1 LLYNFSGGVAV
12 QPGLINRLPAK
23 HGCHTSSF
31 KLILMNEQ
39 HIEKISHIASLI
51 VGDMQDKLSTG
62 QRQELNA
69 WLQENG
75 DNYLLYEELMDQE
88 KLGND
93 LNELHKYD
101 HNLAYEKLSQR
112 LLLRENTGR
121 KVYFRI
127 WWYTAAALLL
137 LVAGGIAYFALNKPQ
152 KTILPQSTIVAQKKS
167 PGAQADTK
175 KGVLI
180 LADGSSIPLSEI
192 NNGNIAQQG
201 HVIIRK
207 NQNGLLEYKSSG
219 VANSVAGSNILRT
232 PRGGEY
238 QVVLEDGTKIWL
250 NSAST
255 LQFPVHFNSNDRRV
269 TLTGEAYFE
278 IAKAV
283 TPETNHKKSFIV
295 SVDNMEVEAIGTAFN
310 ISAYK
315 EDDRSQT
322 TVVEGLVQVNRNNKI
337 SRLQPGKKLVAS
349 DSTVIIED
357 ADIKQETA
365 WKNGEFVFR
374 NTSLKMV
381 MNELARWYD
390 MDVAYAPGV
399 PSLHFSG
406 EVQREATIN
415 KVLEMLEYTGGVTF
429 TIAKRVI
436 TVHPGKK

>member
-1 LLYNFSGGVAV
+1 
-12 QPGLINRLPAK
+12 
-23 HGCHTSSF
+23 
-31 KLILMNEQ
+31 MNEQ
-39 HIEKISHIASLI
+39 QIERVSHIASLI
-51 VGDMQDKLSTG
+51 VGEMQDKLTAG
-62 QRQELNA
+62 QRQELNG

-88 KLGND
+88 RLGND
-93 LNELHKYD
+93 LNELHKYT
-101 HNLAYEKLSQR
+101 HTLAYEKLSQR
-112 LLLRENTGR
+112 IFPQENTGK
-121 KVYFRI
+121 KVYFRV
-127 WWYTAAALLL
+127 WWYMAAALLL
-137 LVAGGIAYFALNKPQ
+137 LVAGGISYFALNKPQ
-152 KTILPQSTIVAQKKS
+152 KAGLPQSTIVAQKKS
-167 PGAQADTK
+167 PGAAPDTK
-175 KGVLI
+175 KAVLI
-180 LADGSSIPLSEI
+180 LADGSSISLSEI

-207 NQNGLLEYKSSG
+207 DRNGLLEYRSSG

-238 QVVLEDGTKIWL
+238 QVVLEDGTRIWL

-255 LQFPVHFNSNDRRV
+255 LQFPVHFNSGDRRV

-283 TPETNHKKSFIV
+283 NPKTNHKKSFIV
-295 SVDNMEVEAIGTAFN
+295 SVDNMEVQAIGTAFN

-315 EDDRSQT
+315 EDNRSQT
-322 TVVEGLVQVNRNNKI
+322 TVVEGLVQVNRNNKT
-337 SRLQPGKKLVAS
+337 SMLPPGKKLIAS
-349 DSTVIIED
+349 DSTVTIED
-357 ADIKQETA
+357 ADIKQEIA

-390 MDVAYAPGV
+390 MDVVYAPGV

-406 EVQREATIN
+406 EVQREATIT

-429 TIAKRVI
+429 TISKRII

>member
-1 LLYNFSGGVAV
+1 
-12 QPGLINRLPAK
+12 
-23 HGCHTSSF
+23 
-31 KLILMNEQ
+31 MDEQ
-39 HIEKISHIASLI
+39 QIEKISHIASLI
-51 VGDMQDKLSTG
+51 VGDMQDKLTTDE
-62 QRQELNA
+62 RQELNA

-75 DNYLLYEELMDQE
+75 DNYLLYEELMDQD

-101 HNLAYEKLSQR
+101 PSLAYERVTQKIFP
-112 LLLRENTGR
+112 EKTTGKR
-121 KVYFRI
+121 VYFKI

-137 LVAGGIAYFALNKPQ
+137 LVAGGIVYFTLNKAA
-152 KTILPQSTIVAQKKS
+152 KTIIPQSTILAQKKA
-167 PGAQADTK
+167 PGTLPDSK
-175 KGVLI
+175 KAVLI
-180 LADGSSIPLSEI
+180 LADGSSIPLNEI
-192 NNGNIAQQG
+192 ANGDIAYQG
-201 HVIIRK
+201 QIIIHK
-207 NQNGLLEYKSSG
+207 NKNGHLEYRPSG
-219 VANSVAGSNILRT
+219 ASVHLAGSNTLRT

-255 LQFPVHFNSNDRRV
+255 LQFPVQFNANERRII
-269 TLTGEAYFE
+269 LTGEAYFE
-278 IAKAV
+278 VAKAIDPK
-283 TPETNHKKSFIV
+283 TKNNKSFIV
-295 SVDNMEVEAIGTAFN
+295 SVGNMEVQAIGTAFN

-322 TVVEGLVQVNRNNKI
+322 TVVEGLVKVSRYNKF
-337 SRLQPGKKLVAS
+337 SMLKPGKKLVAADTS
-349 DSTVIIED
+349 FTIED
-357 ADIKQETA
+357 ADIKQEIA

-390 MDVAYAPGV
+390 MDVYYAPGV

-406 EVQREATIN
+406 EVQRESNIE

-429 TIAKRVI
+429 TMANRII